1 MWSKFLPACVTVPN
15 DADYSWHQRDQVW
28 GRQRFVIIPKCFLHT
43 RFLNAG
49 LPKNLCW
56 WISVQTSPCRLEL
69 VPFCSCH
76 ELFVY
81 RSKLVGVSER
91 DFLSSLVRDLHT
103 WTLPYNMFQK
113 IEVLHLSSPV
123 VTVPYSSVRWDC
135 CVHQPIWFCFNGS
148 IIVNNGI
155 AEVFSRWPVTF
166 QNIVSHKLG

>member
-1 MWSKFLPACVTVPN
+1 MWSKFLPACVTVPS
-15 DADYSWHQRDQVW
+15 DANYSWHQRDQVW
-28 GRQRFVIIPKCFLHT
+28 GRQHFVIIPKCFLQI
-43 RFLNAG
+43 RSLNAG

-103 WTLPYNMFQK
+103 WILPYNMFQK
-113 IEVLHLSSPV
+113 IEVLHLSSTI
-123 VTVPYSSVRWDC
+123 VTVPYCSVGETAVYTSLCDFVSMAVLLWTMEL
-135 CVHQPIWFCFNGS
+135 PKCFPDGQLH
-148 IIVNNGI
+148 
-155 AEVFSRWPVTF
+155 SRTLCPT
-166 QNIVSHKLG
+166 S